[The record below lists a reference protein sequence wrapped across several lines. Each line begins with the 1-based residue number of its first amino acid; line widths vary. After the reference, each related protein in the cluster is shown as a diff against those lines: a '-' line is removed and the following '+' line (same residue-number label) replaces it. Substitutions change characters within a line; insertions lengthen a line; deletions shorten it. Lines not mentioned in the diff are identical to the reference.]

1 MGGVQSHADN
11 PEAPGLRPDPKV
23 LGRLGLVN
31 FVAPRGAVK
40 CESAQRKR
48 ARADNSL
55 AAAPVPLVAGMG
67 GSYAAS
73 QKPLTPQSREVPS
86 TGDV

>member
-1 MGGVQSHADN
+1 M
-11 PEAPGLRPDPKV
+11 
-23 LGRLGLVN
+23 N

-48 ARADNSL
+48 ARAANSL

-86 TGDV
+86 TSDVMILRHCQTEMLSNIRMCTRAASPSIY

>member
-1 MGGVQSHADN
+1 MKFIFVVFSVGPYAEPR
-11 PEAPGLRPDPKV
+11 PELD
-23 LGRLGLVN
+23 LVN

-48 ARADNSL
+48 ARAENSL
-55 AAAPVPLVAGMG
+55 SAAPVPLVAGMG

-73 QKPLTPQSREVPS
+73 QKPLTPQSREVPATS
-86 TGDV
+86 DV

>member
-1 MGGVQSHADN
+1 MGLSPVRAVSTSQ
-11 PEAPGLRPDPKV
+11 PQRQPKE
-23 LGRLGLVN
+23 LDLVN

-48 ARADNSL
+48 ARAENSL

-73 QKPLTPQSREVPS
+73 QKPLTPQSREMPATS
-86 TGDV
+86 DV

>member
-1 MGGVQSHADN
+1 MQ
-11 PEAPGLRPDPKV
+11 PKE
-23 LGRLGLVN
+23 LDLVN

-48 ARADNSL
+48 ARAENSL
-55 AAAPVPLVAGMG
+55 AAAPVPLVAGMGG

-86 TGDV
+86 TSDV